1 MKEENNFHNDPQN
14 WKLGI
19 FYFNPKDKRVLVLK
33 RMPGLGVTFNF
44 GNPFT
49 VIAILLTVILIG
61 IFSKT
66 S

>member
-1 MKEENNFHNDPQN
+1 MMNEENNMHQDPNN
-14 WKLGI
+14 WKFGV

-33 RMPGLGVTFNF
+33 RIPGLGVTFNF

-61 IFSKT
+61 LLTKT
-66 S
+66 

>member
-1 MKEENNFHNDPQN
+1 MNEEEKNMHQDPKN

-33 RMPGLGVTFNF
+33 RLPGLGATFNF

-49 VIAILLTVILIG
+49 VIAILLTVIAIG
-61 IFSKT
+61 VLNKL
-66 S
+66 